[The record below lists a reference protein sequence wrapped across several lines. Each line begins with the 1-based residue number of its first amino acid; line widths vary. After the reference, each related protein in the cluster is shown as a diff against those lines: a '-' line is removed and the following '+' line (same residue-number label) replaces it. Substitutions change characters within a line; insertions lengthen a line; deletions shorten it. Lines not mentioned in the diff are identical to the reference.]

1 MRPRM
6 ELLAACG
13 ILCALSGC
21 GTKTVVVAPA
31 PGPVVVRGSGPPPH
45 APAHGY
51 RRHHQSGCEL
61 QYDKTI
67 GVYVVIGRTATY
79 FHDDSF
85 LRLHSGS
92 WQVSASLEGPWKK
105 TDVAAIPPG
114 LQKKHHG
121 KKPKA

>member
-1 MRPRM
+1 MAF
-6 ELLAACG
+6 LAACG
-13 ILCALSGC
+13 IFCTLSGC
-21 GTKTVVVAPA
+21 GGKTVVIAPV
-31 PGPVVVRGSGPPPH
+31 PHPVVAHPSGPPPH

-61 QYDKTI
+61 QFDKSL

-85 LRLHSGS
+85 LRVHGGT
-92 WQVSASLEGPWKK
+92 WQISASLEGPWKSK
-105 TDVAAIPPG
+105 DMAGIPPG
-114 LQKKHHG
+114 LLKKHKG